1 MTHAGRLAILAAAA
15 GLAALAACSSS
26 SNGVV
31 RPPATTGSISA
42 APTTSSTSST
52 SAGASSASSASTGT
66 ARPAVRIV
74 PATGLHDGQSV
85 QVHGSGFTPGEA
97 LQVVQCASLGSA
109 TGPGDCNLSGMQAV
123 SSDTGGR
130 VDVTLTVLR
139 GPFGANRVVC
149 SGHTKCLV
157 SVTQA
162 SLKPTEEA
170 DAPITFAQ

>member
-1 MTHAGRLAILAAAA
+1 MTHAGRLAIVASAA

-26 SNGVV
+26 STGVV
-31 RPPATTGSISA
+31 RPPATTASISA
-42 APTTSSTSST
+42 APTTSAGASS
-52 SAGASSASSASTGT
+52 ASSASSASTGT

-97 LQVVQCASLGSA
+97 LQVVQCASLGNA

-130 VDVTLTVLR
+130 VDATLTVVR
-139 GPFGANRVVC
+139 GPFGASRVVC
-149 SGHTKCLV
+149 SGATKCLV